1 MPTNIQ
7 LKQSIDTDVT
17 NKTSPASISPVNVGT
32 SIKST
37 IDYVDQEKRP
47 YKVYTAFLNQTG
59 TNIPVATVFENTI
72 GTITWSRNFAG
83 DYMATLTGPNI
94 FTINKTL
101 CLPDRTMIGHG
112 QPSSQFWTTHTDRFS
127 DTQIRLFTLKDY
139 VSTDG
144 LISNLFVEFR
154 VYN

>member
-1 MPTNIQ
+1 MATSTEIKNNNNTLIREKTAPSSITKDNVADQ
-7 LKQSIDTDVT
+7 LDAIV
-17 NKTSPASISPVNVGT
+17 
-32 SIKST
+32 
-37 IDYVDQEKRP
+37 DYVGQEKRP

-72 GTITWSRNFAG
+72 GTITWSRNFEG
-83 DYMATLTGPNI
+83 DYMATLTGQNI

-154 VYN
+154 VYP